1 MTKDL
6 EQDLHNIFSAIFS
19 GRKVNNKFVEDFELV
34 LETLNTYSQNV
45 LTAKLIEET
54 DDDFVNRFLTNKTN

>member
-19 GRKVNNKFVEDFELV
+19 GRKVNKEFVEDFRIV
-34 LETLNTYSQNV
+34 VNILNTYSQNV
-45 LTAKLIEET
+45 LTAKYIEET